1 MSTQNKSNI
10 LCKLKKATVLF
21 LFVLSYSFIY
31 SQSISVSRIYSFL
44 KTQDQKA
51 IVNELVSKGFSF
63 SEKTTDYGITTKI
76 YSKTGSY
83 GKEGFTIGFNNELF
97 LIVYH
102 PVPSYYSSLK
112 EKVLTSD
119 FVYAYKNGNAKYYEN
134 GSMRIGI
141 NDIQGNVSFFVKLK

>member
-1 MSTQNKSNI
+1 MLMLAMSCS
-10 LCKLKKATVLF
+10 
-21 LFVLSYSFIY
+21 FVN
-31 SQSISVSRIYSFL
+31 SQSISVGRVYSFL

-51 IVNELVSKGFSF
+51 IVKELVSNGFSF
-63 SEKTTDYGITTKI
+63 SEKTTDYGISTKI

-83 GKEGFTIGFNNELF
+83 GKEGFTIGFNNDLF
-97 LIVYH
+97 LILYH
-102 PVPSYYSSLK
+102 PAPSYYSSLK

-141 NDIQGNVSFFVKLK
+141 NDTQGNVSFYVKFR